1 MYEFHTSLFIEIK
14 SFQILRKEVI
24 KRLSLKLPCMRKK
37 SATKNK
43 YEVISVSK
51 KHSDRTIDKNFFKE
65 MNYELAG
72 DIGAIDHEDMMH
84 NKKLLTEKNPK
95 SKNRSS

>member
-1 MYEFHTSLFIEIK
+1 M
-14 SFQILRKEVI
+14 
-24 KRLSLKLPCMRKK
+24 
-37 SATKNK
+37 
-43 YEVISVSK
+43 SK